1 MREVNLVIFLSSAPV
16 IHFLKNGGKK
26 MRRKLRTTLLGA
38 MLLLGI
44 CLLPAMTAVA
54 TEQTDPAPAESEMPQ
69 EGIEAGNADED
80 ENTVTTSEVD
90 VSNEEGQR
98 PKNHLEGQCW
108 LTDINGH
115 MVKKLNA
122 GQTYK
127 FHLRIQVVG
136 DVDAENASAFI
147 FNDLYEKALLPG
159 YSDEYHCEYQIT
171 YCASADHV
179 GADCSSIAVKSATT
193 DPLYLQYVSGTARLQ
208 IPGVTEPIE
217 VDEADLFTFRGVTL
231 GESAHDGFLSAGG
244 AECELTF
251 DIETELAAEHSV
263 TGASTTK
270 PQPSTTI
277 DDAHPE
283 DEPDSVVNSV
293 TTNNAHPEDGLAN
306 AVNMAEQTA
315 VTRIPS
321 DETTSE
327 LSTFPKW
334 QLVLISVICG
344 IVGGLVALLAQFVA
358 NSLRRRIKRKNE
370 RKNV

>member
-1 MREVNLVIFLSSAPV
+1 
-16 IHFLKNGGKK
+16 

-38 MLLLGI
+38 ILSLGI
-44 CLLPAMTAVA
+44 CLLPTMTAVA
-54 TEQTDPAPAESEMPQ
+54 TEQTDPVPAESEVPQ

-90 VSNEEGQR
+90 VANE
-98 PKNHLEGQCW
+98 EGQCW
-108 LTDINGH
+108 LTDAKGR
-115 MVKKLNA
+115 MVKKLDA

-127 FHLRIQVVG
+127 FHLRIQVVD
-136 DVDAENASAFI
+136 DVDAKNASAFI

-159 YSDEYHCEYQIT
+159 YSDEHYCEYQIT
-171 YCASADHV
+171 YCVSADHV
-179 GADCSSIAVKSATT
+179 GADCSSIVVKSATT

-251 DIETELAAEHSV
+251 DIETELAAEYSV

-270 PQPSTTI
+270 PQPSTAI
-277 DDAHPE
+277 DDTHPE
-283 DEPDSVVNSV
+283 DEPDSVVDSV
-293 TTNNAHPEDGLAN
+293 TTSNVHPEDGLAN
-306 AVNMAEQTA
+306 AVNMTEQTA

-344 IVGGLVALLAQFVA
+344 IVGGLVILLAQFVA
-358 NSLRRRIKRKNE
+358 TSLRRRIKRKNE